1 MPKSARYCFIAIMLL
16 AALGLSPFRRLQV
29 EGESMTP
36 TLQDGQWLLLDTQYY
51 KLTGGPERGDIV
63 VLRHNG
69 ERWIKRLVG
78 LPGDRIQIEYRE
90 YGLIKQVTNLTTNPD
105 AELKRRANVET
116 LTVPPGEIFIVGDNL
131 NEAAS
136 SLTEGQG
143 GFRLSDIQGIARNR
157 RLGRRF

>member
-1 MPKSARYCFIAIMLL
+1 
-16 AALGLSPFRRLQV
+16 
-29 EGESMTP
+29 MTP
-36 TLQDGQWLLLDTQYY
+36 TLQDGQWLLLDTQDY

-90 YGLIKQVTNLTTNPD
+90 YGLIKQITNLTTNPD

-116 LTVPPGEIFIVGDNL
+116 RFSAPVM
-131 NEAAS
+131 AAGYERVYRKLVEPDAS
-136 SLTEGQG
+136 EVAQ
-143 GFRLSDIQGIARNR
+143 
-157 RLGRRF
+157 